1 MPELPEVETIVR
13 GLGPALTGR
22 LVTGVVVREP
32 RLRERLA
39 EDFAAR
45 LIGRRFVALRRHGKF
60 ILIDLD
66 DGHVWLV
73 HLGMSGRFTLG
84 DSSRPAVP
92 HDHVVVRLEDGR
104 ALTYNDTRRF
114 GRLAVV
120 PRAAV
125 GAETVPGVDALSDGL
140 TADTLYA
147 AARRHGRTTM
157 KALLMDQR
165 EIAGLGNIYVNEIL
179 FHAGVRPRRRAG
191 RLTRAE
197 CGRVLEATRLVLN
210 GAIARGGSS
219 ISDYRDGFERFG
231 SYQLQ
236 HQVYDRAGEPCLR
249 CGTPL
254 RGCVVTGRSTFYCI
268 VCQR

>member
-13 GLGPALTGR
+13 GLGPAITGR
-22 LVTGVVVREP
+22 LVTEVVVRES

-45 LIGRRFVALRRHGKF
+45 LTGRRLVDLRRHGKF

-66 DGHVWLV
+66 DGRVWLV

-84 DSSRPAVP
+84 DGSRSALP

-120 PRAAV
+120 PREAV
-125 GAETVPGVDALSDGL
+125 GVETVAGVDALSDDL
-140 TADTLYA
+140 TAEALYA

-165 EIAGLGNIYVNEIL
+165 EIAGLGNIYVNEVL
-179 FHAGVRPRRRAG
+179 FHAGVRPRRRAS
-191 RLTRAE
+191 RLTRTE
-197 CGRVLEATRLVLN
+197 SGRVIAAIRLVLA

-231 SYQLQ
+231 SYQFE

-249 CGTPL
+249 CGEPL
-254 RGCVVTGRSTFYCI
+254 RGCVVTGRSTFYC
-268 VCQR
+268 VHCQR